1 MSDASRMDK
10 RFQRVA
16 VGLALENQLNKGR
29 DDRLLRALYD
39 DPSADKISAT
49 YRRLITSKD
58 HDDRETSFWLELGLR
73 QDPTSFPDKNA
84 LLSRIRR
91 MEIIIY
97 DILGKAEPNIT
108 QPLND
113 WMNYIAN
120 AGESI
125 NEGYWIDAKIL
136 MSRAVD
142 ASEETLSKLG
152 PADLKNRRELEI
164 LRTETIRDYE
174 ELLKAS
180 FRLKLPTSRLDALQT
195 IQSIHLRLLR
205 RQLAD
210 KAESSR
216 NLLGFIVEKLATA
229 EKLLLQEEATVQ
241 KAKEEVEQ
249 ALTYLDTQAL
259 RVEDRGTRR
268 WMDELREEL
277 RRLLQRELKGK

>member
-16 VGLALENQLNKGR
+16 VGLALENELNKGR
-29 DDRLLRALYD
+29 DDPLLRGLYD
-39 DPSADKISAT
+39 NPSTEKISAT

-58 HDDRETSFWLELGLR
+58 HDDKEASFWLELGLS

-84 LLSRIRR
+84 LLSQIRK

-97 DILGKAEPNIT
+97 DILGKAKPSII

-113 WMNYIAN
+113 WMNYLAN

-142 ASEETLSKLG
+142 ASEETISKLG
-152 PADLKNRRELEI
+152 LTDLQNRRELEI

-180 FRLKLPTSRLDALQT
+180 FRLKLPISRLDALQT
-195 IQSIHLRLLR
+195 VQGIHLRLLR
-205 RQLAD
+205 RQLAE
-210 KAESSR
+210 KADSSR
-216 NLLGFIVEKLATA
+216 NMIRYLVEKLATA
-229 EKLLLQEEATVQ
+229 EKLLLQEEATVE

-249 ALTYLDTQAL
+249 TLAYLDARVL

-268 WMDELREEL
+268 WMEQLREEL
-277 RRLLQRELKGK
+277 HRLLQRELKEK

>member
-16 VGLALENQLNKGR
+16 VGLALENELNKGR
-29 DDRLLRALYD
+29 DDPLLRGLYD
-39 DPSADKISAT
+39 NPSTEKITAA

-58 HDDRETSFWLELGLR
+58 HDDREASFWLELGLS

-84 LLSRIRR
+84 LLSQIRK

-97 DILGKAEPNIT
+97 DILGKAKPSII

-113 WMNYIAN
+113 WMNYLAN

-142 ASEETLSKLG
+142 ASEETISKLSLT
-152 PADLKNRRELEI
+152 DLQNRRELEI

-174 ELLKAS
+174 ELLEAS
-180 FRLKLPTSRLDALQT
+180 FRLKLPISRLDALQT
-195 IQSIHLRLLR
+195 VQGIHLQLLR

-210 KAESSR
+210 KADSSR
-216 NLLGFIVEKLATA
+216 HMIRYLVEKLATA

-241 KAKEEVEQ
+241 KAQEEIEQ
-249 ALTYLDTQAL
+249 TLAYLDAQVL

-268 WMDELREEL
+268 WMEQLREEL
-277 RRLLQRELKGK
+277 HRLLQRELNGK